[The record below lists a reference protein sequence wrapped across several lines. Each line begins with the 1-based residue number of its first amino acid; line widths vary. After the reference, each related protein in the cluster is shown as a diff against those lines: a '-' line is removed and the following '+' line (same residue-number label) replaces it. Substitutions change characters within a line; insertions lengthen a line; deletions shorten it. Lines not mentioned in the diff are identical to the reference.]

1 MLVKIGMKGTFYN
14 LITKEIYNFSCS
26 SITNLVNEMMN
37 TSIVEGNEDCDLD
50 DSLRIPLDSDDDYFN
65 DTVMEITEVHTKVNN
80 VPRI

>member
-37 TSIVEGNEDCDLD
+37 TSIVEGNEDCDLY
-50 DSLRIPLDSDDDYFN
+50 DSLRIPLDSDDDYF
-65 DTVMEITEVHTKVNN
+65 DDSGGDY
-80 VPRI
+80 